1 MTRDGGGTPRDIR
14 DGGEPRRADGG
25 EPRRDIPL
33 ERTYNLRDLGG
44 YAVAGGGAVR
54 WRTVLR
60 GAGLH
65 RLDGEDAEL
74 VRALGVR
81 TAVDLRTE
89 AEVAARGTW
98 PAALL
103 GGEVR
108 RLPLIPRLWAD
119 DEVPPGRT
127 AEAVLGGRY
136 DEMLEHGGAA
146 VAELF
151 ALLADPGRLPLV
163 FFCTAGKDRTGIVA
177 ALVLE
182 ALGVAR
188 ADVVADYA
196 LSAERVARMA
206 RRAGRPLP
214 ALGIAPP
221 AVMEAFLAR
230 IDRRHGSVRGLL
242 RDLGVG
248 DDVLAAV
255 RANLVA

>member
-1 MTRDGGGTPRDIR
+1 MVAYVRPGGAPS
-14 DGGEPRRADGG
+14 
-25 EPRRDIPL
+25 RDIPL
-33 ERTYNLRDLGG
+33 ARTYNLRDLGG
-44 YAVAGGGAVR
+44 YAVAGGGRVR

-65 RLDGEDAEL
+65 RLGGDDAEL
-74 VRALGVR
+74 VRGLGVR

-98 PAALL
+98 PAELL

-108 RLPLIPRLWAD
+108 RLPLIPRLWPD
-119 DEVPPGRT
+119 DEVPPGRS
-127 AEAVLGGRY
+127 AEEVLAARY
-136 DEMLEHGGAA
+136 DEMLERGGAA
-146 VAELF
+146 IAGLF
-151 ALLADPGRLPLV
+151 GLLAERERLPLV

-177 ALVLE
+177 ALLLE

-206 RRAGRPLP
+206 RRSGRPLP

-230 IDRRHGSVRGLL
+230 VDRRHGSVRGLL
-242 RDLGVG
+242 RELGVG
-248 DDVLAAV
+248 DDLLATV